1 MKKARNASPPEF
13 FGDLRHEEDLKNKD
27 IRGGSIVVTARV
39 LTTVIQIGGTVV
51 LARLLTPNDF
61 GLVAMVTAITSVFSL
76 FQDVGLTDATIQASE
91 INHRQVSSLFWVNF
105 GICFS
110 ITILLVAL
118 SPGIAWFYKNKELT
132 PIAMLEAVT
141 FVFWGLTFQHMALL
155 KRKMLFVRVGMI
167 GVFSYL
173 ISTIISVVMALSG
186 LRYWAVV
193 ARDIMVSV
201 LTALFAWTFC
211 SWRPG
216 RPKMTPEAKPLLRF
230 GANSAGTYILN
241 YLAKSLDKIIMGK
254 KYGSIELGF
263 YSRAY
268 YLATT
273 PTTQTSDSLFHVS
286 VSTLSK
292 LREDPEKYRRYY
304 LNAIGAV
311 SFIGMPLSL
320 FMVVMSKELIYIL
333 LGPQWNEAAG
343 MFSILGVG
351 GGMFIL
357 HYTNGW
363 LHVSAGRSDR
373 WLKWGI
379 INSSLLAMAFIVG
392 SFYGP
397 KGIAWGYSFSMIV
410 LTFPAILF
418 AGRPFALRFRQVF
431 SKVWKSILAAS
442 LAAGLT
448 SYLKGLGIFHAALFF
463 RLTLAAA
470 LFLGTY
476 LGLTVALNGGLG
488 PIREMSALANIFLK
502 RKPGG
507 PGDP

>member
-1 MKKARNASPPEF
+1 MKKARSASPDEF
-13 FGDLRHEEDLKNKD
+13 FGDLRHEEDLKNKA

-39 LTTVIQIGGTVV
+39 LTTIIQIGGTVI

-61 GLVAMVTAITSVFSL
+61 GLVAMVTAITSIFSL

-105 GICFS
+105 GICFF
-110 ITILLVAL
+110 ITVLLVSL
-118 SPGIAWFYKNKELT
+118 SPAIAWFYKNKELT
-132 PIAMLEAVT
+132 HIAMLEALT

-167 GVFSYL
+167 GVLSYL
-173 ISTIISVVMALSG
+173 ISTVISIAMALSG
-186 LRYWAVV
+186 FRYWAVV
-193 ARDIMVSV
+193 ARDISVSV
-201 LTALFAWTFC
+201 FTALFVWLFC
-211 SWRPG
+211 SWRPS
-216 RPKMTPEAKPLLRF
+216 RPKKTPEATPLLKF

-254 KYGSIELGF
+254 KYGSVALGF

-292 LREDPEKYRRYY
+292 LRGDPEKYRRYY

-311 SFIGMPLSL
+311 SFVGMPLSL
-320 FMVVMSKELIYIL
+320 FMVVMSKELVYIL

-379 INSSLLAMAFIVG
+379 INSSFLAVAFVVG

-397 KGIAWGYSFSMIV
+397 KGIAWGYSISMIL

-418 AGRPFALRFRQVF
+418 AGKPFALKFKQVF
-431 SKVWKSILAAS
+431 SKVWRSILAAI
-442 LAAGLT
+442 LAAVLT
-448 SYLKGLGIFHAALFF
+448 SYLKGLRIFSAAL
-463 RLTLAAA
+463 LVKLVIAA
-470 LFLGTY
+470 FLY
-476 LGLTVALNGGLG
+476 LGAYVLLTIALHGSLA
-488 PIREMSALANIFLK
+488 PLKEMSSLLSIFL
-502 RKPGG
+502 RRRPAR
-507 PGDP
+507 PDEL